1 MKSRLIAG
9 DLHGARDDARWA
21 LDAGAAGS
29 ESPIGRY
36 AAALARLVLGEDP
49 GSAAL
54 VPTLASVEVIPDA
67 VTRSLAG
74 LAAGDAVAY
83 DAAIRALVTDFE
95 SRDEFLEDV
104 PVADTV
110 LALQVLARER
120 GLAVGLASPML
131 PES

>member
-1 MKSRLIAG
+1 
-9 DLHGARDDARWA
+9 
-21 LDAGAAGS
+21 
-29 ESPIGRY
+29 
-36 AAALARLVLGEDP
+36 
-49 GSAAL
+49 
-54 VPTLASVEVIPDA
+54 VIPDA